1 MNNNQVA
8 CDNCGFYIN
17 ELYLH
22 KNKDGKKYCESCRI
36 KIMKAPIEA
45 RPVKREDFDRMLLAL
60 LNTPPLRLKE
70 LREQLKKER
79 EKKKLAQFNKEMGA
93 KIQALQF
100 SKKVTITTNNVDE
113 DFAALADTDYTV

>member
-8 CDNCGFYIN
+8 CDNCGFYVN

-36 KIMKAPIEA
+36 KFMKAPIEA

-60 LNTPPLRLKE
+60 LNTPPLRLKD
-70 LREQLKKER
+70 LREKLRKER
-79 EKKKLAQFNKEMGA
+79 EKKKNSKNK
-93 KIQALQF
+93 QN
-100 SKKVTITTNNVDE
+100 SKKKGSKRS
-113 DFAALADTDYTV
+113 L